1 MGDAYHIHEPDPA
14 EWDAFV
20 SRSDGDV
27 LAQTTAW
34 ARTKGR
40 GDEYHIVAVRHGLEL
55 VGGCVLLDRRV
66 GPLRLRYGA
75 RGPILAAGHE
85 GAASVLVR
93 ALLETRVGRGPY
105 ALVLQPAAFTDGL
118 EQAMATAGFTHFPL
132 AIAPAAT
139 VQVPLG
145 GGVDAVFEAL
155 RSSRRRNIRRAER
168 AGVKVRLGSAEDL
181 PLFQELHAQTAARQ
195 GFAPMTLGYLTKQW
209 QVLAPDDLLRLYVA
223 ELDGE
228 ALSAATVT
236 AFGDRMVFKLAGLSE
251 SVAARDSRASELLH
265 WRIIVDACEGGFAYY
280 DLGGFD
286 RDAALTIEQGGEP
299 PEEIRASASQ
309 FKLGFGGEVRAL
321 PEARWLLGPRPGQAL
336 QRPATALV
344 EHSDFVRSMVGRL
357 RAV

>member
-1 MGDAYHIHEPDPA
+1 MVAAYQIHVPDPA

-20 SRSDGDV
+20 SQSDGDV

-34 ARTKGR
+34 ARTKGP
-40 GDEYHIVAVRHGLEL
+40 GDDFHIVAVRHGPQI

-66 GPLRLRYGA
+66 GPLRLRYAA

-85 GAASVLVR
+85 GAAAVLVR
-93 ALLETRVGRGPY
+93 ALLETRIGSGPN

-118 EQAMATAGFTHFPL
+118 DQAMAAAGFTHFPL
-132 AIAPAAT
+132 PIAPAAT

-145 GGVDAVFEAL
+145 AGVDAVFEAL

-168 AGVKVRLGSAEDL
+168 SGVKVRLGSIEDM
-181 PLFQELHAQTAARQ
+181 PLFHELHAQTAARQ
-195 GFAPMTLGYLTKQW
+195 GFAPMTLRYLTQQW
-209 QVLAPDDLLRLYVA
+209 EVLAPDDLLRLYIA

-251 SVAARDSRASELLH
+251 SAAARDSRASELLH

-286 RDAALTIEQGGEP
+286 RDAAVTIEQGGEP

-321 PEARWLLGPRPGQAL
+321 PEARWLLRPRPAQAL
-336 QRPATALV
+336 QRPLAALV
-344 EHSDFVRSMVGRL
+344 EHSDTVRSMAGRL
-357 RAV
+357 RTL